1 MMATATSRCCAKFI
15 GTLFAVSVILSP
27 SGCGHQQA
35 SPATATTT
43 AADHSDHDHA
53 GHDHA
58 TEGPH
63 HGLLMELGAGE
74 FHAEL
79 VRGRDWATVYILDA
93 TATVASPIDQ
103 LQILMNVTSKTQ
115 GTQFVLKASPEK
127 SDPANCSS
135 RFVTADQQLVD
146 ALTSKDCSCRIS
158 LLHAGIPYGAVI
170 PEESEL
176 VHKH

>member
-1 MMATATSRCCAKFI
+1 MMAAATSRCFAKSI
-15 GTLFAVSVILSP
+15 GTLFAVSVILSS

-35 SPATATTT
+35 AVATATTP
-43 AADHSDHDHA
+43 AADHSDHDHS
-53 GHDHA
+53 GHDHTA
-58 TEGPH
+58 EGPH

-93 TATVASPIDQ
+93 TATTANPVDQ
-103 LQILMNVTSKTQ
+103 LQILINVTSKNQ

-127 SDPANCSS
+127 SDPANWSS
-135 RFVTADQQLVD
+135 RFVTADQQLVE

-158 LLHAGIPYGAVI
+158 LQHAGIPYGAVI
-170 PEESEL
+170 PKESEL

>member
-1 MMATATSRCCAKFI
+1 MMDAATSRCFAKSI

-27 SGCGHQQA
+27 TGCGHQQA
-35 SPATATTT
+35 TPATATTT
-43 AADHSDHDHA
+43 ATDHSDHDHA
-53 GHDHA
+53 GNDHA
-58 TEGPH
+58 AEGPH

-93 TATVASPIDQ
+93 TATTANPVDQ
-103 LQILMNVTSKTQ
+103 LQILINVTSKNQ

-127 SDPANCSS
+127 SDPANWSS
-135 RFVTADQQLVD
+135 RFVTADQQLVE

-158 LLHAGIPYGAVI
+158 LQHAGIPYGAVI
-170 PEESEL
+170 PKESEL